1 MSARRD
7 FVPELTIRL
16 ASAADEGRL
25 RTLAQL
31 DSAPVP
37 SGPVLIVVVDGR
49 LRAALPLDGGAPIA
63 DPFRRSAGMIALLRM
78 RAAQL
83 SERPRRPRGPLATSL
98 SALER
103 GAAHLRPPKPLAAI
117 RRRARAV

>member
-1 MSARRD
+1 MEPREPK
-7 FVPELTIRL
+7 VTLRL
-16 ASAADEGRL
+16 AIPADARRL

-37 SGPVLIVVVDGR
+37 SGSMLIAEVDGR

-63 DPFRRSAGMIALLRM
+63 DPFRRSADLVELLRT

-83 SERPRRPRGPLATSL
+83 AGPAQARRRRRGPLATTL

-103 GAAHLRPPKPLAAI
+103 RSADLRSAKPLAPF
-117 RRRARAV
+117 